1 MWTYKNV
8 SMPRS
13 QIARNLGMAWRG
25 AGCGIRTVCGCD
37 CRAVDTFQFPDL
49 MVNEADY
56 SGARS
61 AAAARYRNAGK
72 PDLHY
77 CQRTTASWNDFNVQ
91 REPIWRRIGNT
102 ISGSTARL

>member
-56 SGARS
+56 SGGHLHRHHPPS
-61 AAAARYRNAGK
+61 AAHIQRLARQPAG
-72 PDLHY
+72 L
-77 CQRTTASWNDFNVQ
+77 
-91 REPIWRRIGNT
+91 
-102 ISGSTARL
+102 L